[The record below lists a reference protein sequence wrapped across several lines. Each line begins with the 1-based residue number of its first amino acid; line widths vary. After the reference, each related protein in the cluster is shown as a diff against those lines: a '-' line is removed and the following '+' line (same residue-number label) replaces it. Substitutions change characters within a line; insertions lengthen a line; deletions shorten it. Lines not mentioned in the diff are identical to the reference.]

1 MKPKLA
7 ILPPAEADI
16 SEAYLWYEARSA
28 GLGSEF
34 HRAVDACLAAV
45 ERNPLG
51 YPMVHKEVHRALLRR
66 FPFATFYVIEEE
78 RIAVLAVFHGRRDP
92 KEIERRASHDR
103 P

>member
-1 MKPKLA
+1 MKPKLV

-34 HRAVDACLAAV
+34 LRAVDACLAAV
-45 ERNPLG
+45 ERNPRS
-51 YPMVHKEVHRALLRR
+51 YPVVHKEVRRALPRR
-66 FPFATFYVIEEE
+66 FPFATFYVIEGE
-78 RIAVLAVFHGRRDP
+78 RIAVVALLHARRDR
-92 KEIERRASHDR
+92 KEIEKRASRDL